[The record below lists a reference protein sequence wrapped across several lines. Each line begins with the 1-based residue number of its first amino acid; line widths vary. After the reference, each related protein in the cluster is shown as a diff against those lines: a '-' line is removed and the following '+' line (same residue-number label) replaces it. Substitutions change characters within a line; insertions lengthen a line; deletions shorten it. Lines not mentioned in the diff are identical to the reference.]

1 MSVIQKFKEIDKV
14 LDEQIRPMLVMDGG
28 NMEVIDVK
36 EDGENI
42 DVYIR
47 YLGACSG
54 CASGATGTL
63 FAIESVLQEKLYP
76 NIRVL
81 PV

>member
-1 MSVIQKFKEIDKV
+1 
-14 LDEQIRPMLVMDGG
+14 LDEHIRPMLVMDGG

-36 EDGENI
+36 QDGENI

-63 FAIESVLQEKLYP
+63 FAIESVLQEKLHP
-76 NIRVL
+76 SIRVL
-81 PV
+81 PI

>member
-63 FAIESVLQEKLYP
+63 FAIESVLQEKLYS